1 MCSWDEQIRR
11 TLDKGRSA
19 KVIQFN
25 TGNKRQYPGIP
36 SSGKESEN
44 VHEIQIPVYNT
55 GNRITLRSIGNEH
68 NIGNPL
74 CFSNNRDSDI
84 GVGFAEERKSTGNK
98 LAGNRRAVPIPPWV
112 HTRESRNSSFG
123 KAHANPTVIAALFA
137 VAETWRKP

>member
-44 VHEIQIPVYNT
+44 IHEIQNLYT
-55 GNRITLRSIGNEH
+55 GNRSTLRSTGNEH

-84 GVGFAEERKSTGNK
+84 GVGFAEETKSTGK
-98 LAGNRRAVPIPPWV
+98 
-112 HTRESRNSSFG
+112 
-123 KAHANPTVIAALFA
+123 
-137 VAETWRKP
+137 

>member
-44 VHEIQIPVYNT
+44 IHEIQNLYT
-55 GNRITLRSIGNEH
+55 GNRSTLRSTGNEH

-74 CFSNNRDSDI
+74 YLSNNRDSDI

-123 KAHANPTVIAALFA
+123 KTHANPTVIAALFA